1 MHPPSQWETAR
12 HLRIYSKRYMSNA
25 RQTSLKNGAG
35 MYMQRVGWF
44 LGHFTPTAVHAM
56 ILNESA
62 CGRDQTNLKISRS
75 KFKQAIT

>member
-1 MHPPSQWETAR
+1 
-12 HLRIYSKRYMSNA
+12 
-25 RQTSLKNGAG
+25 

-62 CGRDQTNLKISRS
+62 CGRSVSLLKQSEFSQLLIYSRDQTNLKISRS